1 MIKFSEM
8 GLNEIILNNLKKEGY
23 EIPTAIQEQAIP
35 VLLSGRDLLGVAQTG
50 SGKTAAFSLPILH
63 HLAQKKAKDGLLVP
77 RVLILAPTREL
88 ATQILKSIETYG
100 DGLNIKCCA
109 FFGGIKQTEQVKAL
123 KNGLDILVAT
133 PGRLL
138 DLMEQGHIR
147 LGKIETFVLDEA
159 DRMLDMG
166 FFDDIN
172 LIIEKLPEQRQTIFF
187 SATMPDNVAGLSYEI
202 LTNPKRID
210 ATPQSRTVETI
221 SQKVIYCR
229 KDDKFQLLK
238 KLLKEENT
246 ELVIVFTKTK
256 NMADK
261 VREYLIHSRIPAT
274 VFHGDK
280 DQQDREKALHN
291 FKVGSF
297 KVLIA
302 TDIAARGIDVQG
314 VSHVI
319 NFELPLEAE
328 SYVHRIGRT
337 GRAGKEGIAISFC
350 DDHEKGILE
359 RILRLIKL
367 KLPTETFTG
376 TPEMPG
382 KWLMDGPIRKVTP
395 PTPGKSQE
403 KSSYL
408 DHSKRQRVTKEG
420 ESKAKSHPGFKGKKK
435 K

>member
-1 MIKFSEM
+1 M
-8 GLNEIILNNLKKEGY
+8 
-23 EIPTAIQEQAIP
+23 
-35 VLLSGRDLLGVAQTG
+35 
-50 SGKTAAFSLPILH
+50 
-63 HLAQKKAKDGLLVP
+63 
-77 RVLILAPTREL
+77 
-88 ATQILKSIETYG
+88 
-100 DGLNIKCCA
+100 
-109 FFGGIKQTEQVKAL
+109 
-123 KNGLDILVAT
+123 
-133 PGRLL
+133 
-138 DLMEQGHIR
+138 
-147 LGKIETFVLDEA
+147 
-159 DRMLDMG
+159 
-166 FFDDIN
+166 
-172 LIIEKLPEQRQTIFF
+172 
-187 SATMPDNVAGLSYEI
+187 
-202 LTNPKRID
+202 
-210 ATPQSRTVETI
+210 
-221 SQKVIYCR
+221 
-229 KDDKFQLLK
+229 
-238 KLLKEENT
+238 
-246 ELVIVFTKTK
+246 
-256 NMADK
+256 
-261 VREYLIHSRIPAT
+261 
-274 VFHGDK
+274 
-280 DQQDREKALHN
+280 
-291 FKVGSF
+291 GSF

>member
-1 MIKFSEM
+1 
-8 GLNEIILNNLKKEGY
+8 
-23 EIPTAIQEQAIP
+23 
-35 VLLSGRDLLGVAQTG
+35 
-50 SGKTAAFSLPILH
+50 
-63 HLAQKKAKDGLLVP
+63 
-77 RVLILAPTREL
+77 
-88 ATQILKSIETYG
+88 
-100 DGLNIKCCA
+100 
-109 FFGGIKQTEQVKAL
+109 
-123 KNGLDILVAT
+123 
-133 PGRLL
+133 
-138 DLMEQGHIR
+138 MEQGHIR

>member
-1 MIKFSEM
+1 MINFSEM
-8 GLNEIILNNLKKEGY
+8 GFSETILDNLKNEGY
-23 EIPTAIQEQAIP
+23 ETPTAIQEQAIP
-35 VLLSGRDLLGVAQTG
+35 VLLTGRDLLGVAQTG
-50 SGKTAAFSLPILH
+50 SGKTAAFSLPILQ
-63 HLAQKKAKDGLLVP
+63 HLAKKSATEALGVP
-77 RVLILAPTREL
+77 RVLILVPTREL
-88 ATQILKSIETYG
+88 ASQILKSLEVYG
-100 DGLNIKCCA
+100 KGLGIKSWA
-109 FFGGIKQTEQVKAL
+109 FFGGIKQAEQVRAL

-147 LGKIETFVLDEA
+147 LGKIEIFVLDEA

-166 FFDDIN
+166 FIDDIN
-172 LIIEKLPEQRQTIFF
+172 LIVEKLPEQKQTIFF
-187 SATMPDNVAGLSYEI
+187 SATMPDNVAGLSYDI
-202 LTNPKRID
+202 LNNPKRID
-210 ATPQSRTVETI
+210 ATPKSATVESI
-221 SQKVIYCR
+221 SQRVIFCR
-229 KDDKFQLLK
+229 RVDKFQLLK
-238 KLLKEENT
+238 KILKEEDT

-350 DDHEKGILE
+350 DDSEKPILE

-367 KLPTETFTG
+367 KLPTETYTG
-376 TPEMPG
+376 TPEAPG

-408 DHSKRQRVTKEG
+408 DHSKRQRVVKEG
-420 ESKAKSHPGFKGKKK
+420 EAKPKTHPGFKGKKK

>member
-8 GLNEIILNNLKKEGY
+8 GLIDNLLKNLKQEGY
-23 EIPTAIQEQAIP
+23 ATPTAIQEQAIP
-35 VLLSGRDLLGVAQTG
+35 VLLTGRDLLGIAHTG
-50 SGKTAAFSLPILH
+50 SGKTAAFSLPILQ
-63 HLAQKKAKDGLLVP
+63 HLAKNPPTGAVVP
-77 RVLILAPTREL
+77 RVLILVPTREL
-88 ATQILKSIETYG
+88 ATQILKSLETYG
-100 DGLNIKCCA
+100 HGLNIKSCA
-109 FFGGIKQTEQVKAL
+109 FFGGVKQTEQVKAL

-138 DLMEQGHIR
+138 DLMEQGQIR
-147 LGKIETFVLDEA
+147 LGKIEIFVLDEA

-166 FFDDIN
+166 FIDDID
-172 LIIEKLPEQRQTIFF
+172 LIIEKLPEKRQTIFF
-187 SATMPDNVAGLSYEI
+187 SATMPDNVAGLSYDI

-210 ATPQSRTVETI
+210 TSPQAKTVETI
-221 SQKVIYCR
+221 SQKVIYCKR
-229 KDDKFQLLK
+229 DDKFQLLK
-238 KLLKEENT
+238 KILKEEKT

-337 GRAGKEGIAISFC
+337 GRAGKDGIAISFC
-350 DDHEKGILE
+350 DENEKSILE
-359 RILRLIKL
+359 RIIRLINMQ
-367 KLPTETFTG
+367 LPTEKFKG
-376 TPEMPG
+376 TPEAPG

-403 KSSYL
+403 KTSYL
-408 DHSKRQRVTKEG
+408 DHSKRQRVVKEG
-420 ESKAKSHPGFKGKKK
+420 EARAAKLHPGFKTKKK